1 MKPLIPVCLSGMVLI
16 TAGMCLF
23 RELHPKTQPQNAEE
37 GTTMPAST
45 IDTASPQ
52 TNPIPDQGR
61 SQSFHWDQLESTD
74 LRKFIANLR
83 NIGCPEAT
91 IRTLVRAEIYS
102 ALAQRPQ
109 SPASRQYARDGTARV
124 SNAEVEQMMS
134 SLGFAADPEAE
145 PDMDVLTLLKAAADE
160 SDPRM
165 VLDSRLEPKR
175 ALIEEWAQTNNA
187 RKEAWARS
195 FEGREPTPTELTH
208 LWRIE
213 EDSEATLRELL
224 TPEEWE
230 QFQVTNSPLTEE
242 LANSLEGLSVTLPQ
256 FATLYHARKRYQEA
270 QDDGDDLLESKRL
283 EEFTLRITEIFGK
296 DQAPSILGKLASGI
310 QTESAAVE

>member
-1 MKPLIPVCLSGMVLI
+1 
-16 TAGMCLF
+16 
-23 RELHPKTQPQNAEE
+23 
-37 GTTMPAST
+37 MPAST
-45 IDTASPQ
+45 IDAASPQ
-52 TNPIPDQGR
+52 TAPMPEQGR
-61 SQSFHWDQLESTD
+61 FQSFHWDQLESTD

-91 IRTLVRAEIYS
+91 IRTLVRAEICS
-102 ALAQRPQ
+102 VLSRRPQ
-109 SPASRQYARDGTARV
+109 SLASQQDARIGTAQV
-124 SNAEVEQMMS
+124 SSAEVDQIMG
-134 SLGFAADPEAE
+134 SLGFSAELDAE
-145 PDMDVLTLLKAAADE
+145 PDQDVLTLLRAAADE

-175 ALIEEWAQTNNA
+175 SLIEEWTQTSNA

-208 LWRIE
+208 LWQIE

-224 TPEEWE
+224 TSEEWE

-242 LANSLEGLSVTLPQ
+242 LANSLEGLSVTLSQ
-256 FATLYHARKRYQEA
+256 FSTLYHARKRYQEA
-270 QDDGDDLLESKRL
+270 QDDRDDLVESKRL

-296 DQAPSILGKLASGI
+296 DQAQSILGKLASEI
-310 QTESAAVE
+310 ETESAAVE